1 MARRIL
7 KLSAALLAVAAVPFG
22 AAQARGGVG
31 VGLSFNVPLG
41 PAPYYYAPPPPVYYY
56 PPPPV
61 VYAPPAPVYAPP
73 APVSAA
79 PQQHCREYQSESSV
93 GGVPSTIYGTACLQP
108 GRHLA
113 HRPLRIAR

>member
-1 MARRIL
+1 MARRIRYGL
-7 KLSAALLAVAAVPFG
+7 TAALLAVAACAVPLG

-61 VYAPPAPVYAPP
+61 VYAPPPAPVYAPP

-108 GRHLA
+108 DGTW
-113 HRPLRIAR
+113 RIVR